1 MSEEIKDAINHL
13 PILLARVISNKVV
26 TDAFLLGFARR
37 DGESKALSSEKV
49 DSRSSRE
56 NAESEGTSF
65 HTDDTN
71 VVDCNLFQKKGR
83 SRLTGSALRGFP
95 GPVARGGGGG
105 GGGGG
110 MG

>member
-1 MSEEIKDAINHL
+1 VSEETKDVINYL
-13 PILLARVISNKVV
+13 PILLARVMSNRVV
-26 TDAFLLGFARR
+26 TDAFLAGFARR
-37 DGESKALSSEKV
+37 DGEFKAPSSEKV

-65 HTDDTN
+65 HTDDAN

-83 SRLTGSALRGFP
+83 NRLTGSTLRGFP
-95 GPVARGGGGG
+95 RPVAGGGGG

-110 MG
+110 M

>member
-1 MSEEIKDAINHL
+1 MSEETEVVRNYL
-13 PILLARVISNKVV
+13 PILLARVISNEVV
-26 TDAFLLGFARR
+26 TDAFLAEFARR
-37 DGESKALSSEKV
+37 DAESRAPSSEKV

-65 HTDDTN
+65 QTDDAN

-83 SRLTGSALRGFP
+83 NRLTCSALRAFP
-95 GPVARGGGGG
+95 GPMAGGGGG

-110 MG
+110 M